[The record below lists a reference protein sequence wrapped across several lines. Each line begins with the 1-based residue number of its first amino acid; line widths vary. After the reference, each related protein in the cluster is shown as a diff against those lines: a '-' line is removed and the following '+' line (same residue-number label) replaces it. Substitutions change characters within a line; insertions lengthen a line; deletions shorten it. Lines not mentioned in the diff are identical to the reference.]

1 MVGWWVGTLV
11 GRVCWWVVWLVGGF
25 VEGPFWLARGFV
37 GGLAHLIGWLVFM
50 SPVPSPRSQRSESP
64 ASACSFHSKPTAS
77 PAQSNAA
84 HVGSDKTFRSGSSAS
99 PPAANSACSFD
110 PSKLTERQQV
120 QLALKLSAE
129 TNAVWPSAGVE
140 ERQVRPCGRLFGWLG
155 GWLVGCVCWFAGLVG
170 LGDWLIGWR
179 G

>member
-1 MVGWWVGTLV
+1 M
-11 GRVCWWVVWLVGGF
+11 GGF
-25 VEGPFWLARGFV
+25 VDGPFWLARGFV